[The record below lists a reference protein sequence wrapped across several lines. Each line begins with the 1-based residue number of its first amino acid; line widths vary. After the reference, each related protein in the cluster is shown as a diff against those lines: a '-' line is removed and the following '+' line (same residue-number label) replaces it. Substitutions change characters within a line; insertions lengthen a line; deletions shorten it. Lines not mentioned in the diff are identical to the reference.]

1 MAPELYEIEEFD
13 GKLADYFASA
23 VVLFKMF
30 FGFMPF
36 YTTDYRTY
44 DKNAPMIMNGKW
56 DDFWSSVKNHDGRT
70 DVPTPSDDLKQ
81 LF

>member
-1 MAPELYEIEEFD
+1 MSPETYEIEEFD
-13 GKLADYFASA
+13 GKSADYFAAA

-44 DKNAPMIMNGKW
+44 DKHAPMIMNGRW
-56 DDFWSSVKNHDGRT
+56 NDFWTSVSKHDGRT
-70 DVPTPSDDLKQ
+70 DVPTPSDDLK
-81 LF
+81 